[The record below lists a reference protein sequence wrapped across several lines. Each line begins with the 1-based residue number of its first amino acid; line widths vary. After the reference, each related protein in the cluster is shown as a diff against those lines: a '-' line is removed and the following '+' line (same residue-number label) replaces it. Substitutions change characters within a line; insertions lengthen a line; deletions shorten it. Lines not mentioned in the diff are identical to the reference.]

1 MTHRHCSRHRDLYML
16 ARIMIQFHIKIS
28 TFRCQRTDVHNSSR
42 KFIQQESHSVRYLS
56 QILNSLLKLE
66 TMFSSTVCLGREMQ
80 HSIYTKNP
88 SKQMTDG
95 GQHFGLKLLL
105 NILFKVVC
113 GKTFF
118 TSYKEKGIDST
129 RWLHQPEYWH
139 HFTVGWRSRRI
150 SVLWIKPSI
159 SIVALRSAWG
169 KLEMLHLAKTWY
181 FMWQNILLETW
192 KMEDSLI
199 YFIFLYP

>member
-1 MTHRHCSRHRDLYML
+1 M
-16 ARIMIQFHIKIS
+16 
-28 TFRCQRTDVHNSSR
+28 HNSSR
-42 KFIQQESHSVRYLS
+42 KLIQQESHSVRYLS

-66 TMFSSTVCLGREMQ
+66 TMFSSTFCLGREMQ
-80 HSIYTKNP
+80 HKIYTKNP

-95 GQHFGLKLLL
+95 GHHFGLKLLL

-139 HFTVGWRSRRI
+139 HFTVGWRLKRI

-169 KLEMLHLAKTWY
+169 KLEMLHLAKKWY
-181 FMWQNILLETW
+181 FMWQNILLEIW

-199 YFIFLYP
+199 YFMFLYP